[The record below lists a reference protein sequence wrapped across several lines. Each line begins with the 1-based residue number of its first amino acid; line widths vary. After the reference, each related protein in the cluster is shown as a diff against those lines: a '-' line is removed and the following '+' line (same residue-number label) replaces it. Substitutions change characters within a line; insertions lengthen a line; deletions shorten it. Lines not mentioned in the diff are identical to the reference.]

1 LKILEEL
8 KKDGRASYADI
19 AELIDKTEATV
30 RRRVKKMMKEGII
43 KNFTIDYNVES
54 KPKVRVTVK
63 IEPNYKEI
71 KNILRELR
79 EINEIVH
86 IWRLSGECGLFI
98 IVEIPNIEEFNPLIE
113 EKISQI
119 PGIKIIETCFI
130 TEVIK

>member
-1 LKILEEL
+1 MEEL